1 MPNDHDQFTH
11 QFHELY
17 PKLCRFL
24 DGLVGKSA
32 CAHDLAQ
39 ETMLRLFQ
47 QSDVIPAEEI
57 RFWVFRVARNLALN
71 ELERQRTRSK
81 LSGWVASLFGSSR
94 PTPETELVQKEQTNL
109 VFSLIGRLPDH
120 QRAVILLREQEEMSY
135 SQIAEVLGVAES
147 KVKIDLFRARMA
159 LREQFTLIRSQ
170 ENRENPPV
178 RKGALP

>member
-11 QFHELY
+11 HFHELY

-24 DGLVGKSA
+24 EGLVGKSA

-47 QSDVIPAEEI
+47 QSDPIPAEEI

-81 LSGWVASLFGSSR
+81 LSGWVVSLFGSPPR
-94 PTPETELVQKEQTNL
+94 TPEVELVQKEQTTL
-109 VFSLIGRLPDH
+109 VLSLIGRLPDH
-120 QRAVILLREQEEMSY
+120 QRAALLLREQEEMSY
-135 SQIAEVLGVAES
+135 SEIATVLGVTES
-147 KVKIDLFRARMA
+147 KVKVDLFRARMA
-159 LREQFTLIRSQ
+159 LREQLIQSRHL
-170 ENRENPPV
+170 ENQENPPA
-178 RKGALP
+178 RKGAKQ

>member
-81 LSGWVASLFGSSR
+81 LSGWVASL
-94 PTPETELVQKEQTNL
+94 
-109 VFSLIGRLPDH
+109 
-120 QRAVILLREQEEMSY
+120 
-135 SQIAEVLGVAES
+135 
-147 KVKIDLFRARMA
+147 
-159 LREQFTLIRSQ
+159 
-170 ENRENPPV
+170 
-178 RKGALP
+178 